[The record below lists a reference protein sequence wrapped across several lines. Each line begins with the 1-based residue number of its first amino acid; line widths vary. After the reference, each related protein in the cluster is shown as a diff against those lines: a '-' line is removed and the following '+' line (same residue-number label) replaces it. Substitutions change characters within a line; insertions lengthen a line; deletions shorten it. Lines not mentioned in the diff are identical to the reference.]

1 MFVDVE
7 DFAAAAGHVRL
18 RPVTTARPRRRVWS
32 LNILVVDDDPADTA
46 LVLAALNANPDV
58 SSARAT
64 DSPEFALRQF
74 SVGHHLKPDLVL
86 LDIHMPKLDG
96 FAFLRAMR
104 RIPAMKDVPVVFLT
118 TSGLSSDVA
127 KTQDSSAVLYV
138 LKPDSYADLQA
149 RLNGVVRLM
158 SCGDLSH

>member
-1 MFVDVE
+1 MFVDIE
-7 DFAAAAGHVRL
+7 NTAAEGSIRL
-18 RPVTTARPRRRVWS
+18 KPSTITRPRRRIWS

-74 SVGHHLKPDLVL
+74 AAGQRLKPDLVL

-104 RIPAMKDVPVVFLT
+104 RIPAMKHVPVVFLT
-118 TSGLSSDVA
+118 TSALGSDVA
-127 KTQDSSAVLYV
+127 KTKDSSATLYV

-158 SCGDLSH
+158 SCGDLSL